1 MRDSEKEKHCGSWRE
16 YQYVRKQIYSRREN
30 PGGTDMRRRKDECI

>member
-1 MRDSEKEKHCGSWRE
+1 MSGNKFTVEERI
-16 YQYVRKQIYSRREN
+16 VRKQIYSRREN